1 MFSRRIAPTLATWL
15 AGIVVLGC
23 GGMETG
29 DGTNP
34 PPPVREL
41 PTPMLRMVAPT
52 QISAGEDMSIFGKGF
67 ADKAIGQTRVT
78 FDGTFQTTSGKVSK
92 VKLEVTPKYK
102 NQGVTV
108 WNFGPNIPFSTEEDT
123 GTFRGTVRVRNIGLN
138 GQVKNGSQAI
148 GVEIQVMP
156 SILIR
161 QMRPLH
167 AGCAAGITATVG
179 DTPFLFELKAV
190 GLKSGSP
197 LAPMR
202 FIYTFM
208 KQNFQFKGYLSS
220 QIGMDPESLFPKTGP
235 VSVINDIT
243 NGTVSKLGSGT
254 SKNVHITQGGY
265 NTGMASMT
273 YGADKLFGLTHLYTA
288 PVALSHGDYFS
299 ATMNVVAID
308 NNGNKAKRTISL
320 KVWNPIEVG
329 YDGKTTLVRT
339 FDPVPVS
346 GCIPGG
352 DIGRDVT
359 YKEAKSEMRQRS
371 FKFSSSIAGGFDV
384 KVARL
389 NATFGVEVDK
399 TVSSSKSKDLQITGK
414 ILPKQFAV
422 FYRQTM
428 QFERRARLTAHGP
441 CGNTQDLG
449 EVIVTD
455 WAWSPDLAK
464 GQACPPLP
472 KSNLAPGKVYKK

>member
-1 MFSRRIAPTLATWL
+1 MFSRLITPTLATVL

-29 DGTNP
+29 EQGNP
-34 PPPVREL
+34 PPPVRVL
-41 PTPMLRMVAPT
+41 PVPMLRMVAPT

-67 ADKAIGQTRVT
+67 ADKGIGQTRVT
-78 FDGTFQTTSGKVSK
+78 FDGTFQTTSGKIQK

-102 NQGVTV
+102 NQGVAV
-108 WNFGPNIPFSTEEDT
+108 WNFGPNIPFTTEEDT

-167 AGCAAGITATVG
+167 AGCAAGITATVSN
-179 DTPFLFELKAV
+179 TPFLFELKTV
-190 GLKSGSP
+190 GLKAGSP

-235 VSVINDIT
+235 VSVINDVT
-243 NGTVSKLGSGT
+243 NGTISTLGNGS
-254 SKNVHITQGGY
+254 SKNVFVTQGGY

-273 YGADKLFGLTHLYTA
+273 YGLDKLFGLTHLYTA
-288 PVALSHGDYFS
+288 PVALSNGVYYS
-299 ATMNVVAID
+299 ATMNIVAID

-320 KVWNPIEVG
+320 KVYDPIEVD
-329 YDGKTTLVRT
+329 YDGKTKLVRT

-346 GCIPGG
+346 GCIHGG

-359 YKEAKSEMRQRS
+359 YKEGTTETRQRS
-371 FKFSSSIAGGFDV
+371 FKFSSSVAGGFDV

-389 NATFGVEVDK
+389 NVTFGVEVDK
-399 TVSSSKSKDLQITGK
+399 TVSSAKSKDLQITGK
-414 ILPKQFAV
+414 ILPKQSAV

-428 QFERRARLTAHGP
+428 QFERRASLTAHGP

-464 GQACPPLP
+464 GSQCPPLP
-472 KSNLAPGKVYKK
+472 KSNLAPGKKFN

>member
-1 MFSRRIAPTLATWL
+1 
-15 AGIVVLGC
+15 
-23 GGMETG
+23 
-29 DGTNP
+29 
-34 PPPVREL
+34 
-41 PTPMLRMVAPT
+41 MLRMVAPT
-52 QISAGEDMSIFGKGF
+52 QIAAGEDMSIFGKGF
-67 ADKAIGQTRVT
+67 ADKGIGQTRVT
-78 FDGTFQTTSGKVSK
+78 FDGTFQTTSGKISK
-92 VKLEVTPKYK
+92 VKLEVTPRYK
-102 NQGVTV
+102 NQGVAV

-138 GQVKNGSQAI
+138 GQIKNGSQAI
-148 GVEIQVMP
+148 GVEIQVKP

-167 AGCAAGITATVG
+167 AGCAAGITATIG
-179 DTPFLFELKAV
+179 DTPFLFVLKAV

-220 QIGMDPESLFPKTGP
+220 QLGMDPESLFPKTGP
-235 VSVINDIT
+235 VSVINDVT
-243 NGTVSKLGSGT
+243 NGTVSTLGSGS

-273 YGADKLFGLTHLYTA
+273 YGVDKLFGLTHLYTA
-288 PVALSHGDYFS
+288 PVALSAGDYYN
-299 ATMNVVAID
+299 ATMSIVAID
-308 NNGNKAKRTISL
+308 NNGNQAKRVISL
-320 KVWNPIEVG
+320 KVWNQIEVD
-329 YDGKTTLVRT
+329 YDGNTKLVRT

-359 YKEAKSEMRQRS
+359 YKEAKSETRQRS
-371 FKFSSSIAGGFDV
+371 FKFTSKLSGGFDV

-389 NATFGVEVDK
+389 NVEFGVEVDK
-399 TVSSSKSKDLQITGK
+399 SVSSTKSKDLQITGK

-422 FYRQTM
+422 FYRQAM
-428 QFERRARLTAHGP
+428 QFERRASLTAHGP
-441 CGNTQDLG
+441 CGNTQALG
-449 EVIVTD
+449 QVVVTD

-464 GQACPPLP
+464 SQQCPPLP
-472 KSNLAPGKVYKK
+472 KSNLAKGQKFN